1 MQLVFLPLKATL
13 SLIGVPGNAD
23 LPARGESL
31 RPGTSTYVVPQR
43 SQFIGEH
50 RLGPSSEFGH
60 QIPSFLNQET
70 KTAGV
75 PGVDDF
81 ASLMQ
86 PHPNPES
93 LSLLYKDPQGQVQGP
108 FSGADIIGWFEAGYF
123 GIDLLV
129 RVVNAPPDIPFLML
143 GDVMPHLRAKA
154 RPPPGFATSRS
165 SDMLVP
171 ETQPTGK
178 FISSTSMQAASTG
191 IGIFDSGP
199 SRKDTAVEAQNRF
212 LESLMSNNV
221 RNPSADIMA
230 RTGGWLL
237 LQILYVL
244 IAFHIY
250 LS

>member
-13 SLIGVPGNAD
+13 LLIGVPGNAD

-60 QIPSFLNQET
+60 QIPNQET
-70 KTAGV
+70 KTVGV

-108 FSGADIIGWFEAGYF
+108 FSVADIIGWFEAGYF

-178 FISSTSMQAASTG
+178 FISSTSMQATSAG